1 MSSSGDAPAQS
12 GQSLI
17 VVDEPSGAQAT
28 ERKLIGEELIDGKR
42 LDHDECQMVLREQE
56 LQGGRFGEVAI
67 ALGVLTRDDV
77 LWALS
82 RQFQYAQGE
91 TQGTQTQS
99 AELVMLKQAFSDE
112 VERFRDLRSQL
123 LMSVMNASSERS
135 RALCIVSANV
145 GDGKTFLAGNLA
157 VSFSHLPGRTLIM
170 DCDMRSPRLHRIFGV
185 DNRSGLSDILSGRSV
200 GNVVH
205 AVDGLPNLYVLPVG
219 VVPPNPLELL
229 EGPAFRAL
237 LAEVSSKFDY
247 VLVDTPAAS
256 HGTDA
261 LVVAASVGTALIV
274 GRQDHTHTKRL
285 EQLVSQLGRAS
296 VRLAGIVMNEG

>member
-1 MSSSGDAPAQS
+1 MPSSAATPEQP

-17 VVDEPSGAQAT
+17 LLDEPRAT
-28 ERKLIGEELIDGKR
+28 DTSQRKLIGEELIEGKR
-42 LDHDECQMVLREQE
+42 LDPAARDRVLQQQE
-56 LQGGRFGEVAI
+56 VKGGRFGEVAI

-82 RQFQYAQGE
+82 RQFRYALGDPEVSQS
-91 TQGTQTQS
+91 QS
-99 AELVMLKQAFSDE
+99 AELVMVKQAFSDE

-123 LMSVMNASSERS
+123 LMNVMNSGAERA
-135 RALCIVSANV
+135 RALSIVSATV

-170 DCDMRSPRLHRIFGV
+170 DCDMRSPRLHRIFGL
-185 DNRSGLSDILSGRSV
+185 DNLSGLSDILSGRSV

-219 VVPPNPLELL
+219 VVPPNPLELI

-237 LAEVSSKFDY
+237 LAEVSAKFDY

-261 LVVAASVGTALIV
+261 LVIAASVGTALIV
-274 GRQDHTHTKRL
+274 SRQDHTQAKRL
-285 EQLVSQLGRAS
+285 EQLIAQLGRAS
-296 VRLAGIVMNEG
+296 VRLAGIVMNDG